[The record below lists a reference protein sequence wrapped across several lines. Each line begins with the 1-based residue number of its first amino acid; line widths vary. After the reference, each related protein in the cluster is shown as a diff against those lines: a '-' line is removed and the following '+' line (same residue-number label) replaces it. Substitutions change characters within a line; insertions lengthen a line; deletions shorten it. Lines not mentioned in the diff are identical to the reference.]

1 MISSKKIMTSSSSS
15 MSSMSSL
22 IFLCT
27 GNDDSSTTSVFQQEQ
42 EFWTPP
48 HVEKEEG
55 FNRTSCMFPVCG
67 EDRGTTTTPVV
78 VLVVDPV
85 DSPSSNFE
93 KFLRNF
99 QNCEDG
105 STRSTPREKVRL
117 VLVRTRL
124 TVCLR
129 VAVLAGPATHPSG
142 SLPRATSRTKP
153 HYFLCSILCNGDT
166 IRKSLI
172 SSKVLCF

>member
-1 MISSKKIMTSSSSS
+1 MTSSSSS

-27 GNDDSSTTSVFQQEQ
+27 GNVDSSTTSVFQQEQ

-105 STRSTPREKVRL
+105 STRSTPRKKVEEYL
-117 VLVRTRL
+117 VVF
-124 TVCLR
+124 
-129 VAVLAGPATHPSG
+129 SG
-142 SLPRATSRTKP
+142 SE
-153 HYFLCSILCNGDT
+153 DT
-166 IRKSLI
+166 LLAL
-172 SSKVLCF
+172 VW

>member
-1 MISSKKIMTSSSSS
+1 
-15 MSSMSSL
+15 MSSL
-22 IFLCT
+22 FFWCT
-27 GNDDSSTTSVFQQEQ
+27 GNVDSSTTSVFQQEQ

-105 STRSTPREKVRL
+105 STRSTRRKKVEEYFRGNL
-117 VLVRTRL
+117 W
-124 TVCLR
+124 
-129 VAVLAGPATHPSG
+129 
-142 SLPRATSRTKP
+142 LPGTG
-153 HYFLCSILCNGDT
+153 LDQE
-166 IRKSLI
+166 IRPDQRI
-172 SSKVLCF
+172 

>member
-1 MISSKKIMTSSSSS
+1 
-15 MSSMSSL
+15 MSSL

-27 GNDDSSTTSVFQQEQ
+27 GNVDSSTTSVFQQEQ

-85 DSPSSNFE
+85 
-93 KFLRNF
+93 
-99 QNCEDG
+99 
-105 STRSTPREKVRL
+105 STPPPPILKSFSETSKIARTAVPVVLLEKR
-117 VLVRTRL
+117 
-124 TVCLR
+124 
-129 VAVLAGPATHPSG
+129 
-142 SLPRATSRTKP
+142 
-153 HYFLCSILCNGDT
+153 
-166 IRKSLI
+166 
-172 SSKVLCF
+172 